1 MLLSPEK
8 HGRMVFHILANEYHK
23 PFVDGKCNRENIEEQ
38 IIIGAYKG
46 EIPPINNDDVEMI
59 CDLVDE
65 LIEEYGR

>member
-1 MLLSPEK
+1 MLLSPET
-8 HGRMVFHILANEYHK
+8 HGRMVFHILAKEYHK